1 MRARPRE
8 AADDGGERQ
17 PKALPKPLAR
27 QVESKIATETA
38 MRMAEDREA
47 SGVEPSSSTQ
57 PPMLGIMTDHIYF
70 LSAVPVAQFFGIM
83 LVPRAPVAFENYRW
97 DQVMQGAG
105 PESLVVQN
113 CRNLLKL
120 YFSRN

>member
-1 MRARPRE
+1 
-8 AADDGGERQ
+8 
-17 PKALPKPLAR
+17 
-27 QVESKIATETA
+27 
-38 MRMAEDREA
+38 MAEDREA

-97 DQVMQGAG
+97 DQIMQGAG